1 MLAAMASLPMNVATV
16 TARDGVSIAVAVY
29 LPAAGG
35 PVPAVLAA
43 SPYRFDNNVLPP
55 SPQFLWRE
63 TGPIDLYNERGYAY
77 VNMDVRGSGRSGG
90 TFGFLDRAEQHDLY
104 DVVQW
109 IAAQPW
115 CSGKVGGIGQ
125 SYFCM
130 LQWFMAAQRP
140 PALACIAAHDGLND
154 PYRASVYNGGIPGDF
169 FPGYWWQ
176 QNRIIN
182 RAPANGGPPREQ
194 DVDLNL
200 MLARHPAY
208 DDFWRERTA
217 WAILDRIE
225 VPLYSGGVW
234 AKHQLHTRGN
244 IEGYKRARGPKKLRM
259 SGAPNAWA
267 ANAEFNSRE
276 FHERVL
282 LPFYD
287 QYLKGIDSGYE
298 QRPAVEYA
306 VRGSELTRTAETWPP
321 PTVRYERWHLHAGPS
336 SSVTSLNDG
345 GLATKAGAGSTSYT
359 YPNPGWVSGVVGFGP
374 EGPAG
379 GFDPVRRVLTFTSPP
394 LDADVEIAGPIK
406 LELYASSTAA
416 DTDFFV
422 KLSDQFPM
430 AEADRAHD
438 RNPRAEVVS
447 RGWLRASHRRL
458 DPERSTEMEPYHT
471 HAAPEPLVPGEIYR
485 FDISIE
491 PMAYRF
497 AAGHRIRLEIVNG
510 DSPVSEML
518 WTHYYHPDKIGTD
531 TIYHDAAHPSALILP
546 VDRR

>member
-1 MLAAMASLPMNVATV
+1 MEVASVKV
-16 TARDGVSIAVAVY
+16 RDGESIAVAIY
-29 LPAAGG
+29 LPASGG
-35 PVPAVLAA
+35 PFPALLAA

-63 TGPIDLYNERGYAY
+63 TGPIDAYTEHGYAY

-90 TFGFLDRAEQHDLY
+90 TYGFLDRAEQHDLY
-104 DVVQW
+104 DVIQW
-109 IAAQPW
+109 IAAQSW
-115 CSGKVGGIGQ
+115 CSGKVGGLGQ

-154 PYRASVYNGGIPGDF
+154 PYRANVYTGGIPGDF

-182 RAPANGGPPREQ
+182 RSPAGGGPAREQ
-194 DVDLNL
+194 EADLNL
-200 MLARHPAY
+200 LLAEHPTY

-217 WAILDRIE
+217 WEVLDRIE

-244 IEGYKRARGPKKLRM
+244 IEGYKKARGPKKLRM

-287 QYLKGIDSGYE
+287 RYLKGLDNGYE
-298 QRPAVEYA
+298 QRPNVEYA
-306 VRGSELTRTAETWPP
+306 VRGSTLTRSSESWPP
-321 PTVRYERWHLHAGPS
+321 ANVHFERWFLNATPS
-336 SSVTSLNDG
+336 GSVTSLNDG
-345 GLATKAGAGSTSYT
+345 GLATAASATSASTSYS
-359 YPNPGWVSGVVGFGP
+359 YPNPGWVSGVAGFGP
-374 EGPAG
+374 GGPAS
-379 GFDPVRRVLTFTSPP
+379 GFDPARRVLTFTSAP
-394 LDADVEIAGPIK
+394 LAADLEIAGPIK
-406 LELYASSTAA
+406 LELYASSTAIE
-416 DTDFFV
+416 TDFFV
-422 KLSDQFPM
+422 KLSDQFPQSGDARGQGLNPT
-430 AEADRAHD
+430 AET
-438 RNPRAEVVS
+438 VS
-447 RGWLRASHRRL
+447 RGWLRASHRAL
-458 DPERSTEMEPYHT
+458 DREHSTDTEPYHA
-471 HAAPEPLVPGEIYR
+471 HGKPEPLVPGEIYR

-491 PMAYRF
+491 PMAYLF

-510 DSPVSEML
+510 DSPVTELL
-518 WTHYYHPDKIGTD
+518 WTHYYRPDKIGTD
-531 TIYHDAAHPSALILP
+531 TIHHDAAHPSVLILP
-546 VDRR
+546 VTAY

>member
-1 MLAAMASLPMNVATV
+1 LGNPGRADEDRVMKVETV
-16 TARDGVSIAVAVY
+16 TVRDGVSIAVALYV
-29 LPAAGG
+29 PESGG
-35 PVPAVLAA
+35 PFPALLAA

-55 SPQFLWRE
+55 SSQFLWRE
-63 TGPIDLYNERGYAY
+63 TGPIDLYVEHGYAY

-90 TFGFLDRAEQHDLY
+90 NFGFLDKNEQHDLY

-115 CSGKVGGIGQ
+115 CSGKVGGLGQ

-130 LQWFMAAQRP
+130 SQWFMAAQRP
-140 PALACIAAHDGLND
+140 PALACIGAHDGLND

-182 RAPANGGPPREQ
+182 RTPANGGPPREQ

-200 MLARHPAY
+200 LLAAHPTY

-217 WAILDRIE
+217 WEVLEQID

-234 AKHQLHTRGN
+234 SKHMLHTRGN
-244 IEGYKRARGPKKLRM
+244 IEGYKKARGPKKLRM
-259 SGAPNAWA
+259 SGVPNAWA

-276 FHERVL
+276 FHERTL

-287 QYLKGIDSGYE
+287 HYLKGVANGYADL
-298 QRPAVEYA
+298 PAVEYA
-306 VRGSELTRTAETWPP
+306 VRGTSITRTATEWPP
-321 PTVRYERWHLHAGPS
+321 PGVRYQRWYLNATPS
-336 SSVTSLNDG
+336 GSVTSLNDG
-345 GLATKAGAGSTSYT
+345 GLAVDAGAAGSTSYA
-359 YPNPGWVSGVVGFGP
+359 YPNPGWVNGVVGFGP
-374 EGPAG
+374 AGP
-379 GFDPVRRVLTFTSPP
+379 DPVRRVLTFTSAPI
-394 LDADVEIAGPIK
+394 DADLEIAGPVK
-406 LELYASSTAA
+406 LELFASSTAT
-416 DTDFFV
+416 DTDFFI
-422 KLSDQFPM
+422 KLSDQEPQ
-430 AEADRAHD
+430 AESDRAAG
-438 RNPRAEVVS
+438 RNPIAETVS

-471 HAAPEPLVPGEIYR
+471 HVAPEPLEPGVVYR

-510 DSPVSEML
+510 DSALTEML
-518 WTHYYHPDKIGTD
+518 WTHYYRPDKIGTD
-531 TIYHDAAHPSALILP
+531 TIYHDAQHRSVLILP
-546 VDRR
+546 IT